1 MIDWH
6 SYVLFLEEWVLF
18 IEILIL
24 SSDKNGRFAGV
35 QQGHLSVTIPSVI
48 VGPVCVPV
56 V

>member
-1 MIDWH
+1 MNDW
-6 SYVLFLEEWVLF
+6 LAFLEEWVLF

-24 SSDKNGRFAGV
+24 SSDKNGQFAGV